1 MDGMMNY
8 QESQIQ
14 GSTWTRCRAVTVVN
28 PHASTGQ
35 TPMAYFQEEKAI
47 AFDNTVLLSDRG
59 SCGVEFDAAAT
70 VTMLDPQTG
79 QPTGQTFTHAD
90 LYRMM
95 FSLYMDAA
103 KKRDETDA

>member
-1 MDGMMNY
+1 MNY

-14 GSTWTRCRAVTVVN
+14 GSTWTRCRAVTVIN

-35 TPMAYFQEEKAI
+35 KPVAYFQEEKAI
-47 AFDNTVLLSDRG
+47 AFDNTVVVSDRG
-59 SCGVEFDAAAT
+59 SCNIEFNPAAIVT
-70 VTMLDPQTG
+70 VLDPQTG
-79 QPTGQTFTHAD
+79 QATGQTFTHED
-90 LYRMM
+90 LYKML

>member
-1 MDGMMNY
+1 MMNY

-28 PHASTGQ
+28 PHASTGEKI
-35 TPMAYFQEEKAI
+35 MAYFQEEKAI
-47 AFDNTVLLSDRG
+47 AFDNTVLLSNRG
-59 SCGVEFDAAAT
+59 SCGVAFDAAAT
-70 VTMLDPQTG
+70 VAMLDPQTG

-90 LYRMM
+90 LYKML
-95 FSLYMDAA
+95 FSLYMDTA